1 MARGTESSDFC
12 TGCDVKTNGALHV
25 SHVQGP
31 GSEKCLPVCLYTCAR
46 ASLGRAR
53 TGPAT
58 CQFSPFNA
66 LLCVHLETAWR
77 RPFARLFS
85 LAGGVRDHIGITVV
99 HG

>member
-1 MARGTESSDFC
+1 MARATERSDFC

-31 GSEKCLPVCLYTCAR
+31 GSEKCLPVCLYTCVR
-46 ASLGRAR
+46 AALGRAR

-58 CQFSPFNA
+58 RRFSPFNA

-77 RPFARLFS
+77 RFIRRRGQGS
-85 LAGGVRDHIGITVV
+85 HRDNSSAWLTVP
-99 HG
+99 